1 MGVHA
6 SDETWQYRAG
16 CGRRIIS
23 KANLCLL
30 RSSIGALQR
39 NVRNDSDDPL
49 LRLEE

>member
-23 KANLCLL
+23 RANLCLL
-30 RSSIGALQR
+30 RSSIGAPQR
-39 NVRNDSDDPL
+39 NVQSGSDNL
-49 LRLEE
+49 LPRLEE